1 MEKLNPEVLCK
12 DISESNSK
20 LLKPRRAGLELE
32 VIRSKTEAFVADR
45 GYRPVVEFASFGN
58 LAMRKARAG
67 FAFDFLG
74 MGGYEMEEEKSYSSA
89 KIAAETSAS
98 SSSDIVVI
106 CSSDQDYVDSA
117 LEFVKTFRAINT
129 NKVLILAGCPDNV
142 MEKLKDAGL
151 DTCIHMR
158 SDILDTL
165 EFIHNKISKTSKTL
179 KI

>member
-1 MEKLNPEVLCK
+1 MEELNSEVLCK
-12 DISESNSK
+12 EIPTSDPK

-32 VIRSKTEAFVADR
+32 VIRSKTEAFVAER

-58 LAMRKARAG
+58 LTMRKARAG

-74 MGGYEMEEEKSYSSA
+74 VGGYAMEEEKSYSSV
-89 KIAAETSAS
+89 KNAAETSAS

-106 CSSDQDYVDSA
+106 CSSDQDYLDSA
-117 LEFVKTFRAINT
+117 VEFVQIFRAINT
-129 NKVLILAGCPDNV
+129 SKVLILAGCPENII
-142 MEKLKDAGL
+142 EKLKDSGL
-151 DTCIHMR
+151 DACIHMR

-165 EFIHNKISKTSKTL
+165 ELIHNKISKTSKTL